1 MLVRTGQTEGSVDL
15 CRLAGLRPASVICEI
30 MKDDG
35 TMARLADL
43 EEFGEKYDLK
53 ICTIADLIQ
62 YRLKHDSL
70 IHRVATTRLPTHYG
84 GEFRAVVYNTHV
96 DSTEHLA
103 LIKGEVSEDRETL
116 VRVCTK
122 FLPGDVFG
130 FEFFDTG
137 SVIKQSM
144 ELIAKEGAGVLL
156 YLQPEGKGLRT
167 AEAREA
173 RELPRLRHRC
183 PDPAGPGGS
192 QAPARHQQPQKPRG
206 PVRLRPG
213 NHQLRP
219 LPHAPPAPSDGAP
232 PGVDA
237 AFTGGGHMPP
247 IAILDFYV
255 NVNRRC
261 PAQRWKHAT
270 HREELE
276 PTMSKT
282 GSGDASFRLLTM
294 ESWERERRNFLQD
307 DSNYDLPEKGD
318 FDVEILCPL
327 VTKEEYSIPLNA
339 VTIEKDERRLGKH
352 KLVKTSRKLITDAYF
367 LSGYADQALTSRLGV
382 HHPRKRL
389 IRTQYRRILL
399 TLRQIR
405 TKAQLKRRS
414 DTRAKMTDLL
424 GQASG
429 DFKDYKVQGGKIEQ
443 HPLPYAVRNILFH
456 IGSNPN
462 KLDPQGRELAR
473 SIELLRQWTQK
484 P

>member
-1 MLVRTGQTEGSVDL
+1 
-15 CRLAGLRPASVICEI
+15 
-30 MKDDG
+30 
-35 TMARLADL
+35 
-43 EEFGEKYDLK
+43 
-53 ICTIADLIQ
+53 
-62 YRLKHDSL
+62 
-70 IHRVATTRLPTHYG
+70 
-84 GEFRAVVYNTHV
+84 
-96 DSTEHLA
+96 
-103 LIKGEVSEDRETL
+103 
-116 VRVCTK
+116 
-122 FLPGDVFG
+122 
-130 FEFFDTG
+130 
-137 SVIKQSM
+137 
-144 ELIAKEGAGVLL
+144 
-156 YLQPEGKGLRT
+156 
-167 AEAREA
+167 
-173 RELPRLRHRC
+173 
-183 PDPAGPGGS
+183 
-192 QAPARHQQPQKPRG
+192 
-206 PVRLRPG
+206 
-213 NHQLRP
+213 
-219 LPHAPPAPSDGAP
+219 
-232 PGVDA
+232 
-237 AFTGGGHMPP
+237 MPP
-247 IAILDFYV
+247 IAILE
-255 NVNRRC
+255 RERE
-261 PAQRWKHAT
+261 PALPSPEVKHAT
-270 HREELE
+270 HREELK

-367 LSGYADQALTSRLGV
+367 LSGYADQALQVVLASIIQGKGLFEHNIGEFC
-382 HHPRKRL
+382 
-389 IRTQYRRILL
+389 LL
-399 TLRQIR
+399 YGRFEQ
-405 TKAQLKRRS
+405 KHSLKRRS